1 MSQKICVV
9 VIFQLLI
16 FNFCNSQVNFH
27 WTKRS
32 VQPSGM
38 PSLTTAVLEDSN
50 GDVIVSG
57 YYKDTIIWDNVLLN
71 SPNSSPGSFT
81 AYISKFDPT
90 GSAIWSISPGH
101 RLRTM
106 SYATKVVSDRNNNIY
121 VAGLFK
127 DTILFNSPNY
137 LVSSVPNRYN
147 VFLAKYNASGVFQWV
162 IHGNNNLLGNE
173 WPDLTIDSLGYLYLS
188 GDFSPPVDNSI
199 LNLGNLNV
207 VSNRSTNGFI
217 AKVDTSGMVLWLH
230 ATSNTLN
237 SNGVVH
243 FNSITNSNCGH
254 IYVTGYLTGTSNY
267 TVNFSSHLQY
277 SYTSGVGPDVFILK
291 CDSSGNILW
300 SQVFSGS
307 RTDLGLD
314 VTTHN
319 DESLFL
325 IGRYNSPSITIG
337 NFTLS
342 NVNSVFDGFIAK
354 FDSSGI
360 PIWANSFSGNGS
372 SWPSNINCNDSAWLY
387 VHGHFNSDTCYYL
400 NRTFV
405 PPTPTPS
412 VSSSFYLKIDT
423 AGQPLCHS
431 VLDSTEFII
440 SNNTLF
446 VSQVHRDTMFYN
458 ALVSKET
465 NTGLSQVSKCSCGPD
480 TLLATLSGTQ
490 TICSGY
496 PGQALMQFSG
506 VGPYSITYSDGT
518 SNTTVTGITNRYY
531 FINATPSASVSY
543 TLMAFSGA
551 SGPGPFSGMASIQVI
566 QAPTASLSAA
576 QTICQGDSVRLSVN
590 LGGTGPWRFTY
601 ASGSGNLAVT
611 ALTTPWTRT
620 LTPAASFTWTVNNL
634 NNFVCSGTSPPSS
647 SVTVGIRPGLSLS
660 GGTIVCAEDSL
671 NFSAILTG
679 SQPWSLSY
687 TNGTTSQSF
696 TGLTSTP
703 FVFKTPPA
711 ASTSFSLMG
720 GTGCRRD
727 TILNRVIPPILQVS
741 HTATAVSCFGGSNGT
756 GQGSA
761 AGGGGTFNFV
771 WNTLPVQSVAT
782 ATGLAA
788 SSWILSVTDNLGCVK
803 RDTALITQPPQLTA
817 SITATPLSCFG
828 QSNATAT
835 ATGTGGTGAYQFSW
849 NTNPVQSTQTASGL
863 SATTWTVTITDQ
875 NACTAQATIPIT
887 SPTPL
892 LLNTTA
898 TPVSCFGGSD
908 GGVAVSANGGTPGYS
923 YAWNT
928 SPIRTTATV
937 TGLNAG
943 SYTVTVSDNQG
954 CQTQAMVVV
963 MPAQAPILI
972 ASSFTNISCFGGSN
986 GTAQAIASGG
996 SGGFSFT
1003 WNTNPIQSTQNAT
1016 GLSAGSWV
1024 ITVTDQQN
1032 CNRRDTLTLLQPPA
1046 LSTTLTHTALAC
1058 LGSSQGQATVSVTG
1072 GAPAY
1077 SYTWN
1082 TNPIQTTATATGLSA
1097 GTWQVQVRDL
1107 NSCTDSAQVI
1117 LTEPPLLTLSN
1128 SGTAIS
1134 CFGGSNGTAT
1144 TTASGGTPP
1153 YTYSWNTNPVQT
1165 TANATGLTAGT
1176 WTVTVLD
1183 ANLCQ
1188 QISATTITQPT
1199 ILNLF
1204 TSFTAVQCFGGTN
1217 GTATAQANGGTAPYT
1232 YTWNTTPI
1240 QTSTTA
1246 TGLRAGTY
1254 SIQIQDAQNCQSTA
1268 TLTIPQPAAITLNS
1282 LINPVSCPGGND
1294 GSVTVAASGGNGPY
1308 AYTWNTLPVQTGTTG
1323 TGLSAGTWG
1332 ISITDASGCRL
1343 DTNLIM
1349 TQPPA
1354 ITLTQT
1360 ITPVSCL
1367 GRSDGS
1373 ISILPSGGNPPY
1385 TCTWNTLPVQT
1396 SFTATGLS
1404 QQFYLA
1410 TITDI
1415 RGCQHQENISVPTQ
1429 APIQIQITPQPTS
1442 CNNTLD
1448 GQAALTVTG
1457 GTPNY
1462 SYAWSTIPIQ
1472 TLTTATGLAPGIWQV
1487 MVTDSRACVDSA
1499 STLIIS
1505 PTALQ
1510 VSATANDVSCFGLSD
1525 GAASGSFSGGTPPYT
1540 YSWNTTPLQTTQVIT
1555 GIPAGIYGF
1564 TVNDA
1569 NGCSSTA
1576 TVVVRQPT
1584 ALSGTLN
1591 PTRPLCHGGNDG
1603 SLTATISGGIAPY
1616 AYLWTGGQ
1624 TSASIY
1630 QLTAGSYSLIV
1641 TDANACTL
1649 ILTTLLTEPSPLQAN
1664 ITGFNLTC
1672 MAPPNNGAASVNPTG
1687 GTAPYSYLWT
1697 GGNFPTQANNS
1708 GFSAGTWSVQVLD
1721 ANNCMT
1727 QASVTLTA
1735 PQRPIAHA
1743 GQDTFFCAGSGGIQ
1757 LNGTGSGGLVPYSYQ
1772 WSPNNGSLSNAN
1784 APDPI
1789 ANPDSITIYYLTV
1802 TDAAGCSSLIPDQV
1816 IISPIDLPIA
1826 DAGPD
1831 EDYCMTGPAVF
1842 ISGSVANPASGGYS
1856 WKWIPATGLFCDTC
1870 PTTYANPSTTT
1881 IYTLIVTHL
1890 STGCSSDSTTLNTQS
1905 SVTITVKPRPIVY
1918 AGLDTTICPGD
1929 TAYLCATATG
1939 VGPLYTYEWSPNIG
1953 MNDST
1958 QQCPGVSPNHS
1969 IYYFVVATS
1978 EGCESPADSVLVSVA
1993 PMPTVDAGSV
2003 KNICAGDSVKLD
2015 GQIQGG
2021 FQASIQWSPSSG
2033 LNDPT
2038 TLKPNASPSVSQWYY
2053 LQALNASCAGP
2064 KDSVFVVVHP
2074 VPQVNAGSDTSVC
2087 MPYGS
2092 LQLQGSVTGV
2102 TPPLGIEW
2110 RPSSGLTATNII
2122 NPFINSSTSM
2132 MYYLKV
2138 TSGVAP
2144 TLCSAYDS
2152 VLITISPEVKF
2163 TLIADTTT
2171 ICGGDSIR
2179 LRTETENINLIYNW
2193 LPQPWVYPTTSNG
2206 SEAYTKP
2213 DTSLYIK
2220 VLAQEGACSAQDS
2233 IWIKVHPK
2241 VIADFTQ
2248 SQSNLCQPDTVV
2260 FLNLSAN
2267 AISYQWHFGDS
2278 SAINNT
2284 TNPKH
2289 FYQSFGTYTT
2299 MLISI
2304 GDGGCRDTAYGKI
2317 PIQIQPIL
2325 SAEVI
2330 SDPGFPVELILP
2342 AGSLSL
2348 KEISG
2353 QLSHWHWDFG
2363 DGTQYQGVAQ
2373 VNHTYQNPGTYY
2385 LTLRAQDSNACPVHW
2400 KAGPVVIRLPEL
2412 FIPNVF
2418 SPNGDG
2424 IGDYFRIEYVGN
2436 EHYHLQIID
2445 RWGVTQ
2451 FDTHNPQQPW
2461 DGRDLN
2467 GSAVSE
2473 GVYFYVVTIGQTP
2486 FQGNITVVR

>member
-1 MSQKICVV
+1 MRDWGFRNGKLLHRIS
-9 VIFQLLI
+9 IF
-16 FNFCNSQVNFH
+16 FV
-27 WTKRS
+27 W
-32 VQPSGM
+32 
-38 PSLTTAVLEDSN
+38 
-50 GDVIVSG
+50 
-57 YYKDTIIWDNVLLN
+57 
-71 SPNSSPGSFT
+71 
-81 AYISKFDPT
+81 
-90 GSAIWSISPGH
+90 
-101 RLRTM
+101 
-106 SYATKVVSDRNNNIY
+106 NI
-121 VAGLFK
+121 L
-127 DTILFNSPNY
+127 
-137 LVSSVPNRYN
+137 LVSSVTCQLNWHWLNLAGFGNSLTDYN
-147 VFLAKYNASGVFQWV
+147 VVNGVELDYNENLISVGIYRDTMTYGSLQISRNGVSGQPHIFLSKTDQFGNPIWLVSASYHTASTLANAYSVVVDSANNIYIGGFYRGTISFGLFSVTSIRTNINEGFVAKFNSMGQCLWIRSVVAPDNCMGTSITIDPTQNVILAGQYGKSSNQLITPPFDLYSGPLVAPANVGGHLFWAKFDTAGV
-162 IHGNNNLLGNE
+162 ILSLYSSNNSNPSSSVSCNRIVADDLGNFY
-173 WPDLTIDSLGYLYLS
+173 I
-188 GDFSPPVDNSI
+188 
-199 LNLGNLNV
+199 
-207 VSNRSTNGFI
+207 
-217 AKVDTSGMVLWLH
+217 
-230 ATSNTLN
+230 
-237 SNGVVH
+237 
-243 FNSITNSNCGH
+243 
-254 IYVTGYLTGTSNY
+254 
-267 TVNFSSHLQY
+267 
-277 SYTSGVGPDVFILK
+277 
-291 CDSSGNILW
+291 
-300 SQVFSGS
+300 
-307 RTDLGLD
+307 
-314 VTTHN
+314 
-319 DESLFL
+319 
-325 IGRYNSPSITIG
+325 IGRYNGQVGQNIVFGNNCILPLAGNSDAFVVKFDNSGNCIWVKTFGGSSFDTGLGITVGSSYDIFISGYYQSPNINIG
-337 NFTLS
+337 NISLS
-342 NVNSVFDGFIAK
+342 NSSAAADGFIAK
-354 FDSSGI
+354 LDSSGNSL
-360 PIWANSFSGNGS
+360 WAHKSYGLGSDYSASIEIRDSLTLFFHGRFGNDTMYYRNYIFLPTNLTS
-372 SWPSNINCNDSAWLY
+372 TLY
-387 VHGHFNSDTCYYL
+387 NEYII
-400 NRTFV
+400 
-405 PPTPTPS
+405 
-412 VSSSFYLKIDT
+412 KIDT
-423 AGQPLCHS
+423 AGNVICRGIM
-431 VLDSTEFII
+431 DSLSNLVVTFPNQLVI
-440 SNNTLF
+440 SRIHPDSILF
-446 VSQVHRDTMFYN
+446 YGSQKNLNGV
-458 ALVSKET
+458 
-465 NTGLSQVSKCSCGPD
+465 TGKCSCAPD

-506 VGPYSITYSDGT
+506 AGPYSITYSDGST
-518 SNTTVTGITNRYY
+518 NTTVTGITNRYY

-543 TLMAFSGA
+543 TLTAFSGA

-566 QAPTASLSAA
+566 QPPTASLSAA

-634 NNFVCSGTSPPSS
+634 NNFVCSGTSPPAS

-660 GGTIVCAEDSL
+660 GGTLVCAEDSL

-679 SQPWSLSY
+679 TQPWSLSY

-696 TGLTSTP
+696 TGLTSSS

-720 GTGCRRD
+720 GTGCSRD
-727 TILNRVIPPILQVS
+727 TIINRVIPPVLQVT

-761 AGGGGTFNFV
+761 TGGGGSYNFV
-771 WNTLPVQSVAT
+771 WNTLPTQSSAT

-788 SSWILSVTDNLGCVK
+788 SSWVLSVTDNLGCVK

-835 ATGTGGTGAYQFSW
+835 ATGAGGTGAYQFSW
-849 NTNPVQSTQTASGL
+849 NTNPIQSTQTASGL

-923 YAWNT
+923 YSWNT
-928 SPIRTTATV
+928 NPVRTTGTV

-954 CQTQAMVVV
+954 CQAQAMVVV

-972 ASSFTNISCFGGSN
+972 ASTFTNISCFGGSN
-986 GTAQAIASGG
+986 GTAQANASGG
-996 SGGFSFT
+996 SGGFSFS
-1003 WNTNPIQSTQNAT
+1003 WNTNPIQSAHNAT
-1016 GLSAGSWV
+1016 GLTAGSWV

-1058 LGSSQGQATVSVTG
+1058 FGSSQGQATVTVTG
-1072 GAPAY
+1072 GTPPY

-1082 TNPIQTTATATGLSA
+1082 TNPIQTTNIATGLSA
-1097 GTWQVQVRDL
+1097 GTWQVQIRDA
-1107 NSCTDSAQVI
+1107 NACADSAQVI

-1134 CFGGSNGTAT
+1134 CFGGSNGSAT

-1153 YTYSWNTNPVQT
+1153 YTYSWNTNPIQT

-1183 ANLCQ
+1183 ANQCQ
-1188 QISATTITQPT
+1188 QIASTAVTQPT
-1199 ILNLF
+1199 ILSLF

-1217 GTATAQANGGTAPYT
+1217 GTATAQASGGTAPYT
-1232 YTWNTTPI
+1232 YTWNTTPT
-1240 QTSTTA
+1240 QTTTTA

-1268 TLTIPQPAAITLNS
+1268 TLNIPQPAAITLNS

-1343 DTNLIM
+1343 DTNLMM

-1354 ITLTQT
+1354 ITITQT

-1373 ISILPSGGNPPY
+1373 ITIIPSGGNPPY
-1385 TCTWNTLPVQT
+1385 TCTWNTLPVQ
-1396 SFTATGLS
+1396 SGFTATGLS

-1410 TITDI
+1410 TITDN
-1415 RGCQHQENISVPTQ
+1415 RGCTYQENISVPIQ
-1429 APIQIQITPQPTS
+1429 APIQIQITPQS
-1442 CNNTLD
+1442 TLCHNSID
-1448 GQAALTVTG
+1448 GTASISISG
-1457 GTPNY
+1457 GTPGY
-1462 SYAWSTIPIQ
+1462 TYAWSTTPIQ
-1472 TLTTATGLAPGIWQV
+1472 TLTTATGLSPGTWQV
-1487 MVTDSRACVDSA
+1487 VVTDSRACMDSA

-1540 YSWNTTPLQTTQVIT
+1540 YSWNTTPLQTTQAIT
-1555 GIPAGIYGF
+1555 GIPAGVYGF

-1569 NGCSSTA
+1569 NGCSNIAS
-1576 TVVVRQPT
+1576 VVVRQPT

-1591 PTRPLCHGGNDG
+1591 PTQPLCHGGNDG
-1603 SLTATISGGIAPY
+1603 SLTANISGGIAPY

-1630 QLTAGSYSLIV
+1630 QLTAGSYSLTI
-1641 TDANACTL
+1641 TDANACT
-1649 ILTTLLTEPSPLQAN
+1649 ITLTTQLTQPNPLQAN

-1672 MAPPNNGAASVNPTG
+1672 LSPPNNGAASVNPTG
-1687 GTAPYSYLWT
+1687 GTAPYTYLWT

-1735 PQRPIAHA
+1735 PERPTAHA
-1743 GQDTFFCAGSGGIQ
+1743 GRDTFFCDGSGGIQ
-1757 LNGTGSGGLVPYSYQ
+1757 LNGSGTGGLAPYSYQ

-1784 APDPI
+1784 TSDPI

-1802 TDAAGCSSLIPDQV
+1802 TDAAGCTSLIPDQV
-1816 IISPIDLPIA
+1816 IISPIELPIA
-1826 DAGPD
+1826 DAGTD
-1831 EDYCMTGPAVF
+1831 EPYCETGPAVF

-1856 WKWIPATGLFCDTC
+1856 WKWIPATGLYCDTC
-1870 PTTYANPSTTT
+1870 PTTYASPTTTT

-1890 STGCSSDSTTLNTQS
+1890 ASGCSSDSTSLNSIS
-1905 SVTITVKPRPIVY
+1905 SVIITVKPRPIVY

-1929 TAYLCATATG
+1929 TAYICATATG

-1958 QQCPGVSPNHS
+1958 KQCPGVSPNHT

-2003 KNICAGDSVKLD
+2003 KNICAGDSVTLD
-2015 GQIQGG
+2015 GLIQGG
-2021 FQASIQWSPSSG
+2021 FQANIQWSPSSG

-2038 TLKPNASPSVSQWYY
+2038 MLQPNASPNISQWYY
-2053 LQALNASCAGP
+2053 LQALNAGCAGP

-2074 VPQVNAGSDTSVC
+2074 IPVVDAGNDTSLC

-2102 TPPLGIEW
+2102 APPLGIEW
-2110 RPSSGLTATNII
+2110 SPSSGLSATHII
-2122 NPFINSSTSM
+2122 NPFINSNTSTL
-2132 MYYLKV
+2132 YYLKV

-2152 VLITISPEVKF
+2152 VLINISPEVEF
-2163 TLIADTTT
+2163 HLEADTNI
-2171 ICGGDSIR
+2171 ICAGDSVRIR
-2179 LRTETENINLIYNW
+2179 AVSDNSNLIYNW
-2193 LPQPWVYPTTSNG
+2193 SPSNWINDISGNG
-2206 SEAYTKP
+2206 SLVYSKP
-2213 DTSLYIK
+2213 DTSLLLFTNAI
-2220 VLAQEGACSAQDS
+2220 EGACSARDS
-2233 IWIKVHPK
+2233 IYVQVHPE
-2241 VIADFTQ
+2241 VRADFTQ

-2267 AISYQWHFGDS
+2267 AISYQWYFGDS
-2278 SAINNT
+2278 SHTDNT
-2284 TNPKH
+2284 INPKH
-2289 FYQSFGTYTT
+2289 FYHS
-2299 MLISI
+2299 L
-2304 GDGGCRDTAYGKI
+2304 
-2317 PIQIQPIL
+2317 
-2325 SAEVI
+2325 
-2330 SDPGFPVELILP
+2330 ELTRP
-2342 AGSLSL
+2342 
-2348 KEISG
+2348 
-2353 QLSHWHWDFG
+2353 
-2363 DGTQYQGVAQ
+2363 
-2373 VNHTYQNPGTYY
+2373 
-2385 LTLRAQDSNACPVHW
+2385 C
-2400 KAGPVVIRLPEL
+2400 
-2412 FIPNVF
+2412 
-2418 SPNGDG
+2418 
-2424 IGDYFRIEYVGN
+2424 
-2436 EHYHLQIID
+2436 
-2445 RWGVTQ
+2445 
-2451 FDTHNPQQPW
+2451 
-2461 DGRDLN
+2461 
-2467 GSAVSE
+2467 
-2473 GVYFYVVTIGQTP
+2473 
-2486 FQGNITVVR
+2486 